1 MIKAGALAAIL
12 LKAPDAEVRFWIGK
26 DTEADF
32 DIIYD
37 DITDD
42 ELEDGTY
49 VAEGVT
55 AINIDVEPLEYD
67 DDEEVE
73 ELQGAAGFG
82 GGGGYEDEE
91 IPEWGE
97 M

>member
-55 AINIDVEPLEYD
+55 AVNIDVEPLEYD